1 MNKYKIELTIKSQR
15 KPTCFNRGM
24 NLVNNFVQ
32 EFVYVVTIQYIC
44 SMEEEL
50 RIRISSKLK
59 KELEAKARELNISL
73 SAYVR
78 MKLSSND

>member
-1 MNKYKIELTIKSQR
+1 
-15 KPTCFNRGM
+15 
-24 NLVNNFVQ
+24 
-32 EFVYVVTIQYIC
+32 
-44 SMEEEL
+44 MEKEL

-59 KELEAKARELNISL
+59 TELEEKAIELNISL